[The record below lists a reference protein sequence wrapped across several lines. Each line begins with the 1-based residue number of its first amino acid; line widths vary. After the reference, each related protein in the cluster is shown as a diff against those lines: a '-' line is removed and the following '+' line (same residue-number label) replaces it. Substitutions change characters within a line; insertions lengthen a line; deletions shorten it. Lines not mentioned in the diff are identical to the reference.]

1 VREGGA
7 CEGRKKKDSFD
18 FSSEKFLLRETN
30 IFLKP
35 NLSLVAR
42 HSSLLATTLPDDD
55 DDDNLS
61 PPTTSLFFS
70 GLRESRLATF
80 TRLSPQKLLGFL
92 SLLIHISPA
101 IHRAQCQSSCAI

>member
-1 VREGGA
+1 VKGE
-7 CEGRKKKDSFD
+7 KKDSFLQKS
-18 FSSEKFLLRETN
+18 FYCEKLIF
-30 IFLKP
+30 FLKP